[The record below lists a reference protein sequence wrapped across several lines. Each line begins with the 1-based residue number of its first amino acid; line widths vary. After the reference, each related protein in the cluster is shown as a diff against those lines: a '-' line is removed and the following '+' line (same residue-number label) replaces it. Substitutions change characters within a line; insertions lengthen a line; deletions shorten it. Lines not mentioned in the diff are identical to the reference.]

1 MQADP
6 PGASARRILDVA
18 AREFAARGYRGV
30 SMQRIAEQ
38 AGVSKANVFHHYKSK
53 DALYQAVIRD
63 ACAEFLDRVQEVAT
77 VDGDFPA
84 RYRRLAHLHMEQ
96 LLGREEISRLI
107 LKEAYS
113 HGDGNAKALVT
124 EVFREGSEALLE
136 MLKDAKARGVVREE
150 LDVRFLAVLLFAAN
164 THFFQGR
171 DLLEELLGPDFVADP
186 RRFVDGVMD
195 VLLHGV
201 LAETPK
207 ARGTDA

>member
-1 MQADP
+1 MQADSQ

-30 SMQRIAEQ
+30 SMQRIAVE

-63 ACAEFLDRVQEVAT
+63 ACVDFLDRVQEVTT
-77 VDGDFPA
+77 VDGDFPS
-84 RYRRLAHLHMEQ
+84 RYRTLAHLHMEQ
-96 LLGREEISRLI
+96 LLGREEMSRLI

-113 HGDGNAKALVT
+113 RGGGNVKALVT
-124 EVFREGSEALLE
+124 EVFRDGSDALLA
-136 MLKDAKARGVVREE
+136 MLRDAQARGVLRDG

-171 DLLEELLGPDFVADP
+171 DLLEELLGPDFVSDP
-186 RRFVDGVMD
+186 ARFVDGIME
-195 VLLHGV
+195 VLLHGA
-201 LAETPK
+201 LADDPK
-207 ARGTDA
+207 ARGTD